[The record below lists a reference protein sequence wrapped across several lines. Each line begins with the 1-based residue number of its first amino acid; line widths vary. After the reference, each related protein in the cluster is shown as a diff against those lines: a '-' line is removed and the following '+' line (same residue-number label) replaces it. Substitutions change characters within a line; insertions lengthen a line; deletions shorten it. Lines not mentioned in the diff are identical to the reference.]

1 VPVTDVYRRLG
12 VTNADDVTIANVV
25 RAHIERVLEASRGS
39 KSTAARVLGMH
50 RRTLQRFVSKGA
62 PSSAV
67 GFFSF
72 LRPSELRSEKRNVN
86 MPGEQLE
93 ARIQQVI
100 KDATKSIVEIVTADI
115 AAQLQRVLGAQPNGG
130 RGNRTPSRKARKAAT
145 PENVAA
151 SKSGNKKPGR
161 AGRRGSIDEATM
173 TRVLEVIEA
182 NPGLRSEEI
191 YKKLPLPV
199 ELARKALTKLRE
211 TERVKTKGEKR
222 SMTYAAA

>member
-1 VPVTDVYRRLG
+1 M
-12 VTNADDVTIANVV
+12 AKVV
-25 RAHIERVLEASRGS
+25 RGHIERVLEASRGS

-50 RRTLQRFVSKGA
+50 RRTLQRFVSKGVA
-62 PSSAV
+62 GSAV
-67 GFFSF
+67 GFFGF
-72 LRPSELRSEKRNVN
+72 LRPNELRSEKRNVN

-100 KDATKSIVEIVTADI
+100 KDATRSIVEIVTADI
-115 AAQLQRVLGAQPNGG
+115 AAQVQSLLGAQPNGG
-130 RGNRTPSRKARKAAT
+130 RGSQAASRKARKAAA
-145 PENVAA
+145 PENGVP
-151 SKSGNKKPGR
+151 SKSGGKKPGR

-199 ELARKALTKLRE
+199 ELARRALTKLRAA
-211 TERVKTKGEKR
+211 ERVKTKGEKR